1 MARFKRKRRRN
12 RWIGG
17 GLNEKAYVNR
27 QALIGHAIMNAILLV
42 AYLIEFLRGS
52 RDLDYFIMIA
62 ILTVG
67 PILGE
72 WLMLRRRPDSD
83 KMRYLMVAC
92 FGVLYL
98 FVLFTTTSILP
109 FAYAIPLFFLVTL
122 YSNLRF
128 CMIVGIGANLLNI
141 ASILINA
148 TISGFSKEQI
158 SDIEIRIIL
167 FLVLTI
173 YLGISTTTI
182 RRVNEAKIA
191 NIRNQK
197 DDSNRLLREV
207 LRIANDMTSNAETV
221 SKRLDMLGES
231 VLHIRDAMEE
241 VNAGSAETADSVQ
254 DQLRQTENIQDYI
267 SHVKNT
273 ANDIEANMDKTE
285 QMVGEGHEKM
295 LALSEQMEASVRTN
309 EDVLRQMDELTE
321 YTQKMNV
328 IIDTITNIANNTG
341 MLALNAGIE
350 AARAGE
356 AGKGFAVVA
365 DEITRLAEQTKTATI
380 SITQLI
386 GNVNKELK
394 DVSKAVQN
402 ASDRNRENVEST
414 LIAQKAFDGIT
425 SETGKINEKVRDLAS
440 AVDALEAAN
449 NEIVEK
455 IQTISAITEEVSAHA
470 NETFDSCEENG
481 KMVRQ
486 VEELMR
492 KLNDNAQ
499 KLKAQEK

>member
-1 MARFKRKRRRN
+1 MARFKRKKRRT

-27 QALIGHAIMNAILLV
+27 QALIGHAIMNAILLI
-42 AYLIEFLRGS
+42 AYLVEFLRGS
-52 RDLDYFIMIA
+52 RDLDYMITIA
-62 ILTVG
+62 VLTVG
-67 PILGE
+67 PVLCE
-72 WLMLRRRPDSD
+72 YLMLRRRPDSD

-98 FVLFTTTSILP
+98 FVLFTSSSILP

-128 CMIVGIGANLLNI
+128 CMIVGIGANVLNI

-158 SDIEIRIIL
+158 PDIEIRVIL

-197 DDSNRLLREV
+197 DDSNRLLSEV
-207 LRIANDMTSNAETV
+207 LRIANDMMQNAETV

-241 VNAGSAETADSVQ
+241 VSAGSTETADSVQ
-254 DQLRQTENIQDYI
+254 DQLIQTENIQAYI
-267 SHVKNT
+267 ARVKNT
-273 ANDIEANMDKTE
+273 ANDIESNMDQTE
-285 QMVGEGHEKM
+285 QMVGEGHGKM
-295 LALSEQMEASVRTN
+295 LALAEQMADSVRTN
-309 EDVLRQMDELTE
+309 EDVLRQMEELTE
-321 YTQKMNV
+321 YTQKMNL
-328 IIDTITNIANNTG
+328 IIETITNIANNTG

-386 GNVNKELK
+386 SNVNKELK

-402 ASDRNRENVEST
+402 ASKRNQNNVEST
-414 LIAQKAFDGIT
+414 LIVQKAFDGIAE
-425 SETGKINEKVRDLAS
+425 ETGKINEKVRDLAG
-440 AVDALEAAN
+440 AVESLEAAN

-470 NETFDSCEENG
+470 SETFDSCEENG
-481 KMVRQ
+481 RMVRQ